1 MNSEANPHPEA
12 FYSSHCPVQ
21 SKHLPYMNSYR
32 GSYSNT
38 LNIIIVKY
46 YLFIHPS
53 NIIELRL
60 YKAYDLSPSCGL
72 ILGMVQDKQG
82 FFEEQGLREHMSNGR
97 GRSFNKTLNPS
108 LSRWTQCPDFCL
120 TASQSLDFFR
130 GNPGDVCSGCLSGE
144 TRSSEIN

>member
-1 MNSEANPHPEA
+1 MNTEANPHPEA
-12 FYSSHCPVQ
+12 FYSSYCAVQ

-32 GSYSNT
+32 GSYLNR

-60 YKAYDLSPSCGL
+60 YKAYDLSPSCGF

-82 FFEEQGLREHMSNGR
+82 FFEEQWVARTNVRRER
-97 GRSFNKTLNPS
+97 K
-108 LSRWTQCPDFCL
+108 
-120 TASQSLDFFR
+120 
-130 GNPGDVCSGCLSGE
+130 
-144 TRSSEIN
+144 II